1 MFLERPLSSKELDEF
16 KECEETL
23 ETSREISDVKI
34 ICYVCIIIIILNEVD
49 KSDSTA
55 HKILMNLLKKMKNKV
70 RQIWR
75 PKETEKKVTF

>member
-1 MFLERPLSSKELDEF
+1 MFLERPLSSKELEEF

-34 ICYVCIIIIILNEVD
+34 ICYVCIIFFFLNEVD

-70 RQIWR
+70 RQI
-75 PKETEKKVTF
+75 

>member
-16 KECEETL
+16 KECEET
-23 ETSREISDVKI
+23 SREISDVKI
-34 ICYVCIIIIILNEVD
+34 ICHVCIFFLNEVD

-70 RQIWR
+70 RQI
-75 PKETEKKVTF
+75 

>member
-34 ICYVCIIIIILNEVD
+34 ICYVCIIFFLNEVD

-70 RQIWR
+70 RQI
-75 PKETEKKVTF
+75 

>member
-34 ICYVCIIIIILNEVD
+34 ICYVCIIFFLNEVD

>member
-1 MFLERPLSSKELDEF
+1 MLCVHFYF
-16 KECEETL
+16 
-23 ETSREISDVKI
+23 IF
-34 ICYVCIIIIILNEVD
+34 LNEVD

-70 RQIWR
+70 WQIWR

>member
-34 ICYVCIIIIILNEVD
+34 ICYVCIIFLNEVD

-70 RQIWR
+70 RQI
-75 PKETEKKVTF
+75 

>member
-34 ICYVCIIIIILNEVD
+34 ICYVCIIIFFFNEVD

-70 RQIWR
+70 RQI
-75 PKETEKKVTF
+75 

>member
-34 ICYVCIIIIILNEVD
+34 ICYVCIIIYFFLNEVD

-70 RQIWR
+70 RQI
-75 PKETEKKVTF
+75 